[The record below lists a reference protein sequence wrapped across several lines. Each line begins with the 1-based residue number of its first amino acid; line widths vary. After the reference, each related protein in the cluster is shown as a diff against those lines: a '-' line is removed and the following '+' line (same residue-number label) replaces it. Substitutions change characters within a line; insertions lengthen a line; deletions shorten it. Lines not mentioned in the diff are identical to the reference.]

1 VKMKN
6 RRDHKYSEIASF
18 EDFGIEKERLTF
30 RSKLTEA
37 KLTITYLEISKLFSV
52 SSMLFSVAKEVVL
65 PKISDFL
72 NDLVKK
78 AEKEAF
84 PEASKSQE

>member
-1 VKMKN
+1 MKN
-6 RRDHKYSEIASF
+6 SRDHKYSEIRSF
-18 EDFGIEKERLTF
+18 KDFGIEKERLTF

-37 KLTITYLEISKLFSV
+37 KLTITYLEISRLFSV

-65 PKISDFL
+65 PRVSDFL
-72 NDLVKK
+72 NDMVKR

-84 PEASKSQE
+84 PEADKSQE

>member
-1 VKMKN
+1 MKN
-6 RRDHKYSEIASF
+6 SPDYKYSEIRSF
-18 EDFGIEKERLTF
+18 KDFDIEKERLTF

-37 KLTITYLEISKLFSV
+37 KLTITYLEISKLFSL

-65 PKISDFL
+65 PRISDFL

-78 AEKEAF
+78 AEKDAF
-84 PEASKSQE
+84 PEADKSKE